1 LIADIFSHQ
10 LQGGLQTL
18 LKYIKENDP
27 DKLSIALASSLDTI
41 GELELLQVPQQT
53 DKLLDRI

>member
-1 LIADIFSHQ
+1 MIADIFYHH

-18 LKYIKENDP
+18 LKYIKENNP

-41 GELELLQVPQQT
+41 AELELLQVVQ
-53 DKLLDRI
+53 